1 MADRLYVLL
10 VALLLGVVPLA
21 GCRQNQTP
29 KSTREKLQIMVSIAP
44 QKYFVERIGGDYVT
58 ANAMV
63 PSGAEPHT
71 FEPKPEQLRTLSQV
85 NAYIRIRVDFE
96 EAWMNKF
103 AGVNPNM
110 LIVDTTEGIERMPMT
125 AHDHEEGEE
134 RHTGEGENLDP
145 HIWLSPRLVKVQ
157 ARAIYDALLQL
168 DSDREIVYK
177 QNLERFLGDIDKLD
191 AEITKTLAGMH
202 NRKFIVFHPAWGYF
216 ARDYGLE
223 MIPVEVGGTEPSAAE
238 LAALITEAK
247 QDKIKV
253 IFAEPQFSKK
263 AAETIAS
270 EIGAEVLFIDPLSP
284 DWLDNLRNVVN
295 TFAKV
300 LSQGR
305 VIHLQSIAI
314 ALRASSAKIIY
325 QLS

>member
-1 MADRLYVLL
+1 MADRLYVFL

-21 GCRQNQTP
+21 GCRQSQTP
-29 KSTREKLQIMVSIAP
+29 KPTSEKLQIMVSIVP

-125 AHDHEEGEE
+125 AHYHEEGEE

-157 ARAIYDALLQL
+157 ARTIYDALLQL

-177 QNLERFLGDIDKLD
+177 QNLERFLADIDKLD
-191 AEITKTLAGMH
+191 TDIRKTLTGMH

-247 QDKIKV
+247 QDNIKV

-305 VIHLQSIAI
+305 VIHLRSIAI
-314 ALRASSAKIIY
+314 ALRASSANIIY
-325 QLS
+325 QLP

>member
-1 MADRLYVLL
+1 MADRLYVFL
-10 VALLLGVVPLA
+10 VALLLGVVSLA
-21 GCRQNQTP
+21 GCRQSQTL
-29 KSTREKLQIMVSIAP
+29 KSTSEKLQIMVSIAP

-71 FEPKPEQLRTLSQV
+71 FEPKPEQLRKLSQV

-134 RHTGEGENLDP
+134 RHAGEGENLDP

-157 ARAIYDALLQL
+157 ARRIYDALLQL

-177 QNLERFLGDIDKLD
+177 QNLERFLADIDKLD
-191 AEITKTLAGMH
+191 ADIRKTLAGMH

-247 QDKIKV
+247 QDKIRV

-284 DWLDNLRNVVN
+284 NWLDNLRNVVN

-305 VIHLQSIAI
+305 VNNS
-314 ALRASSAKIIY
+314 R
-325 QLS
+325 